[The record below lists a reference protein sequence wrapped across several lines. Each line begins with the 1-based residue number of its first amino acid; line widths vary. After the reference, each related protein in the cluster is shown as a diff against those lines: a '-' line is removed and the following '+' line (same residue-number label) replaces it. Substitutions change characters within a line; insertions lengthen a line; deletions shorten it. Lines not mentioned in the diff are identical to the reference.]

1 MNNPPKI
8 LVVDDARS
16 NVVLLSLL
24 LRKNGYDVLEAGD
37 GEQGYKIAVSEIP
50 DLILLDV
57 IMPGKDGYEVCRMLK
72 ENSITTRIPVVFV
85 TARTET
91 VDKITGLN
99 AGGVDYITKPF
110 DSAEVVARVRTHLEL
125 KAVYEENLE
134 YQKELLRSQKM
145 ASITTLAS
153 GIAHNINN
161 LMGVVIGYADMLHS
175 DLEHDKK
182 SQIYA
187 DKILNASQRISD
199 LTKNLLM
206 YGRASRGATSTINLR
221 ELLEKMVQLYS
232 NNGPN
237 GTQID
242 LQMPPDIPEIQ
253 ADRDQVFQALSNI
266 FVNAQEA
273 TPSGGSV
280 SISVRIGQLPDDL
293 RHEISRPEIINY
305 VIISISDTG
314 VGMSQETAE
323 RIFEPFFTSK
333 QTVGVGLGLSAAYGI
348 IQKHEGTISVD
359 TKQGEGS
366 TFNVYLPIPQ
376 KESITVD
383 AQVDP
388 FGQILEA
395 GGGSLVAEAAKL
407 NIPSSPYRSG
417 WEK

>member
-16 NVVLLSLL
+16 NVMLLSSLL
-24 LRKNGYDVLEAGD
+24 GKNGYDVLEAGD
-37 GEQGYKIAVSEIP
+37 SEQGYEIAVTEIP

-72 ENSITTRIPVVFV
+72 GNSLTAGTPVIFV
-85 TARTET
+85 TARAEI
-91 VDKITGLN
+91 VDKVAGLN

-134 YQKELLRSQKM
+134 YQRELLRSQKM

-175 DLEHDKK
+175 DLENDKK
-182 SQIYA
+182 SQLYA
-187 DKILNASQRISD
+187 DKILDASQRISD

-206 YGRASRGATSTINLR
+206 YGRASRGAMSIINLK
-221 ELLEKMVQLYS
+221 ELLKKMVQLYS
-232 NNGPN
+232 NSSPNGPM
-237 GTQID
+237 ID
-242 LQMPPDIPEIQ
+242 LQIPPDIPEIQ

-280 SISVRIGQLPDDL
+280 SISVSIDQLPDDL
-293 RHEISRPEIINY
+293 RHETSRPGITNY

-314 VGMSQETAE
+314 VGMSQETAD

-366 TFNVYLPIPQ
+366 TFHVYLPIPQ
-376 KESITVD
+376 KESTTVD
-383 AQVDP
+383 AQVDL

-395 GGGSLVAEAAKL
+395 GGGSLVSEATNS